1 MLPSCIDSSP
11 PLHQISKSP
20 THVLNT
26 CQKPCGLIAPALTE
40 PIWIIQQLWNR
51 KIDWDKLLPSDL
63 TKLADIHNI
72 TLDRWYRS
80 IDTDTE
86 LHVFADASKIAYSI
100 ACYIRFKVNNQPN
113 TVLLCQNPLAKST
126 CTTSCPDCIMFK
138 TKNYKGI
145 QNTNKR
151 NLYVNRFKNK
161 SYIIYKM
168 KTVILEFM

>member
-1 MLPSCIDSSP
+1 MQVYSQQLFFTDIFQHRLRPPMLPSSIDSSP
-11 PLHQISKSP
+11 PPPPIPLHQISKSP

-26 CQKPCGLIAPALTE
+26 CQKPCGLIPPALTE

-113 TVLLCQNPLAKST
+113 SFVMSKST
-126 CTTSCPDCIMFK
+126 CKI
-138 TKNYKGI
+138 NLHYK
-145 QNTNKR
+145 
-151 NLYVNRFKNK
+151 LPWLHHV
-161 SYIIYKM
+161 
-168 KTVILEFM
+168 